1 MVDER
6 RREKRMKVSRL
17 FFILL
22 ISSAPAFSFESTPTL
37 AVLDFENNS
46 FFKPDEVQSLS
57 KGLAQIMITELNASG
72 AIRVV
77 ERQKLR
83 SLMDE
88 MKLSQSGMVS
98 EQGSL
103 QVGKL
108 MGAQHLVFGGFMVMM
123 DDKIRIDVR
132 IVEVETGLTLKAG
145 EVTGKTKDVLSLVQ
159 KLGDKILKDLNIKLA
174 ESGESPG
181 KISIDALKLFSK
193 GIEFED
199 KGDSARALECYRKAL
214 EREPD
219 FQQAK
224 DRAAR
229 LSKRP

>member
-1 MVDER
+1 
-6 RREKRMKVSRL
+6 
-17 FFILL
+17 
-22 ISSAPAFSFESTPTL
+22 
-37 AVLDFENNS
+37 
-46 FFKPDEVQSLS
+46 
-57 KGLAQIMITELNASG
+57 
-72 AIRVV
+72 
-77 ERQKLR
+77 
-83 SLMDE
+83 
-88 MKLSQSGMVS
+88 MVS

-108 MGAQHLVFGGFMVMM
+108 IGAKHLVFGGYMVMM

-132 IVEVETGLTLKAG
+132 IIEVETGLTLKAG

-159 KLGDKILKDLNIKLA
+159 KLGNKILKDLNIKLA
-174 ESGESPG
+174 ESGETPG
-181 KISIDALKLFSK
+181 RISIDALKLFSK

-199 KGDSARALECYRKAL
+199 KGDTARALECYRKAL
-214 EREPD
+214 DQDPD

>member
-1 MVDER
+1 
-6 RREKRMKVSRL
+6 MKVSRL

-22 ISSAPAFSFESTPTL
+22 ISAAPAFAFESTPTL

-46 FFKPDEVQSLS
+46 FFKPEEVQALS
-57 KGLAQIMITELNASG
+57 KGLAQIMITELNGSG

-88 MKLSQSGMVS
+88 LKLSQSGMVS

-108 MGAQHLVFGGFMVMM
+108 IGAKHLVFGGYMVMM

-132 IVEVETGLTLKAG
+132 IIEVETGLTLKAG

-159 KLGDKILKDLNIKLA
+159 KLSNKILKDLNIMLT
-174 ESGESPG
+174 ENGETPG
-181 KISIDALKLFSK
+181 RISIDALKLFSK

-199 KGDSARALECYRKAL
+199 KGDTARALECYRKAMDQ
-214 EREPD
+214 EPD

-229 LSKRP
+229 LYKRPKNE

>member
-6 RREKRMKVSRL
+6 RRKLRMKVSRL

-22 ISSAPAFSFESTPTL
+22 ISAAPAFAFESTPTL
-37 AVLDFENNS
+37 AILDFENNS
-46 FFKPDEVQSLS
+46 FFKPEEVQSLS
-57 KGLAQIMITELNASG
+57 KGLAQIMITELNGSG

-88 MKLSQSGMVS
+88 LKLSQSGMVS

-108 MGAQHLVFGGFMVMM
+108 IGAKHLVFGGYMVMM

-159 KLGDKILKDLNIKLA
+159 KLGNKILKDLNIKLA
-174 ESGESPG
+174 ESGETPG
-181 KISIDALKLFSK
+181 RISIDALKLFSK

-199 KGDSARALECYRKAL
+199 KGDTARALECYRKAL
-214 EREPD
+214 DQEPD